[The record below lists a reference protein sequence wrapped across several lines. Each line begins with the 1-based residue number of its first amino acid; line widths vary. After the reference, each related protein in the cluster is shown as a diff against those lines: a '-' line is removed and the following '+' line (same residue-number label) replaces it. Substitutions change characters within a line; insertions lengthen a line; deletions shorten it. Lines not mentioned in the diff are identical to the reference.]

1 MKIAQIA
8 PMGET
13 VPPKKY
19 GGTERV
25 VHALTEGLVNRGHEV
40 TLFASGD
47 SKTSAN
53 LISVYPKSL
62 RESQYKN
69 PYGAEQIAMLNV
81 GTAYKMQDKFDI
93 IQDHAGYISLP
104 TSILATTPVV
114 MTLHGA
120 PSPDGKRL
128 YESIAADSNNPYFV
142 SVSYAQRKPMP
153 SLNYIA
159 NIYNGL
165 EMENYPFAN
174 ENDGYLLFVGRIHPD
189 KGLHHAIEVAE
200 FLNLPLI
207 IAAKLDTS
215 QIPYYKRYIEPKLS
229 DKITWVG
236 EVTTQ
241 KRNKLMRALCLLHP
255 IEWREP
261 FGLTLIEAM
270 ACGCPPVAFRRGSIP
285 EIIKHTKTG
294 FIAEDTTE
302 MIEYVRS
309 IGKIKRKN
317 CRTYA
322 LQKFNAERMIFEYE
336 QLYEKILRISK
347 TEIFKSPV
355 IKSPIKN

>member
-25 VHALTEGLVNRGHEV
+25 VHALTEGLVKRGHEV

-47 SKTSAN
+47 SKTSAR
-53 LISVYPKSL
+53 LISVYPQSL
-62 RESQYKN
+62 REALRKN
-69 PYGAEQIAMLNV
+69 PYGAEEIAMLNV
-81 GTAYKMQDKFDI
+81 GLAYKLQHEFDI
-93 IQDHAGYISLP
+93 IHDHAGYISLP
-104 TSILATTPVV
+104 ISTLATTPVA
-114 MTLHGA
+114 MTIHGA
-120 PSPDGKRL
+120 PTPEGKRL
-128 YESIAADSNNPYFV
+128 YETLSNPNNPHFV

-153 SLNYIA
+153 NLNYIA

-165 EMENYPFAN
+165 EFENYPFAN

-189 KGLHHAIEVAE
+189 KGVHHAIEVAE

-207 IAAKLDTS
+207 MAAKLDIP

-229 DKITWVG
+229 DKITWIG

-241 KRNKLMRALCLLHP
+241 KRNKLMSRALCLLHP

-322 LQKFNAERMIFEYE
+322 LQKFNAERMILDYE
-336 QLYEKILRISK
+336 ELYKKILRISE
-347 TEIFKSPV
+347 TETFKSPI